1 MLKLVQEARVV
12 PLRMA
17 ASGGSGYVAPGQA
30 NCAGS
35 STRVKSCVEGGARF
49 VKILIVDDHP
59 LFRDGMKYLLLKLSE
74 DLDLR
79 EAEDCESAVVITRD
93 SEFDLVLLDLKMP
106 GSAGLDALRAFRAA
120 CPATPVVVLSGEG
133 TPALVRGA
141 IDEGAMGYI
150 PKSSTHAVLIEA
162 LRRVLGGG
170 VYLPREALS
179 GAQDGN
185 GDDAPDQSV
194 AGLTPRQMDVLR
206 GLIHGK
212 PNKLIARD
220 LDVSEHTVKAHLAVV
235 YTALGAHNRT
245 EAVYKAA
252 QLGMPLV

>member
-1 MLKLVQEARVV
+1 M
-12 PLRMA
+12 
-17 ASGGSGYVAPGQA
+17 
-30 NCAGS
+30 
-35 STRVKSCVEGGARF
+35 
-49 VKILIVDDHP
+49 KILIVDDHP

-79 EAEDCESAVVITRD
+79 EAEDCETAVGITRD
-93 SEFDLVLLDLKMP
+93 SQFDLVLLDLKMP
-106 GSAGLDALRAFRAA
+106 GSAGLDALRTFRAA
-120 CPATPVVVLSGEG
+120 CPSTPVVVLSGEG
-133 TPALVRGA
+133 SPALVRGA

-150 PKSSTHAVLIEA
+150 PKSSTHAILIEA

-179 GAQDGN
+179 GDGDTN
-185 GDDAPDQSV
+185 DGVSDRSV